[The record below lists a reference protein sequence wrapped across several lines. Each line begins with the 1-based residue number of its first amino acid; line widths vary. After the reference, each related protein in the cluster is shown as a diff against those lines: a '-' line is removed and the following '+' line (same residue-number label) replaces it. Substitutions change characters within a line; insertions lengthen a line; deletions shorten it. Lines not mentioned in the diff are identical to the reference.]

1 MDVSKFSFRVSLSQ
15 AGPPGWKSAPAAA
28 RADLA
33 RALVAFALE
42 EKDADL
48 AAGIGADGKALAAL
62 TLKTRENRRSAMGPA
77 DPNAPALTPAYGLSR
92 TRSLL
97 TGQAEASGQGAVF
110 WWKFDPVSAKD
121 WGEIL
126 DHHRRGA
133 GRLPVRD
140 VFGLSP
146 QAVVRVRRRLREWW
160 KAYRSG
166 RATVPV
172 AAEPAAL
179 PAPAPAFVVQPVPR
193 YVPKFPERAV
203 AKNPRQVSQI
213 EINGD
218 VHVLGAA
225 VGGRVTAAS
234 IRRAIAGGRYAGF
247 TDQSDHAARAARRAA
262 FRAKFGVGK
271 PPESGGGA
279 VAVLEPPKPSPRP
292 ASKPTPTR
300 QPPATPTR
308 PTTRPMRGP
317 TTLPRTPRLDSD
329 FSDVGP
335 EPGVQLG
342 WLRARFAGWEATV
355 TPKEREAF
363 HAYTSGWYRRINDRL
378 RDRAAGRKVANDAV
392 GRKAQEYANLMER
405 AVRRAALPEDVR
417 LWRGF
422 DATTLEADPRSLVG
436 KVLEHPSLV
445 SATLSRRVAEQG
457 HFAKGALF
465 RINAPQGTPG
475 APTGIVVNQTEEM
488 EIVFPPG
495 TRFLVKAVGRENGLW
510 VVDVEIVP

>member
-1 MDVSKFSFRVSLSQ
+1 MDVSKFSFRVSLAQ

-62 TLKTRENRRSAMGPA
+62 ALKTRENRRSAMGPA
-77 DPNAPALTPAYGLSR
+77 DPNAPALTPAHGLSR

-97 TGQAEASGQGAVF
+97 TGRVEASGQGAVF
-110 WWKFDPVSAKD
+110 WWKFDPVTAKD

-126 DHHRRGA
+126 DHHRKGA

-146 QAVVRVRRRLREWW
+146 QAVARVRRRLREWW
-160 KAYRSG
+160 RAYQVG
-166 RATVPV
+166 RASVPV

-179 PAPAPAFVVQPVPR
+179 PTPAPAFVVQSVPE
-193 YVPKFPERAV
+193 YVPKFPELAV
-203 AKNPRQVSQI
+203 AKNPHHVSRI
-213 EINGD
+213 EINGKRY
-218 VHVLGAA
+218 VLGAGI
-225 VGGRVTAAS
+225 GGRATAAS
-234 IRRAIAGGRYAGF
+234 IRKSIAAGTF
-247 TDQSDHAARAARRAA
+247 SGFRREADVLAPAARLAA
-262 FRAKFGVGK
+262 AKARLGIGR
-271 PPESGGGA
+271 PPDSGGGA
-279 VAVLEPPKPSPRP
+279 VAVLEPPKPPPRP
-292 ASKPTPTR
+292 TPKPQP
-300 QPPATPTR
+300 QPPATPAR

-317 TTLPRTPRLDSD
+317 TTLPATPRLDSD

-335 EPGVQLG
+335 EPGAQLG

-355 TPKEREAF
+355 TPKEREAI
-363 HAYTSGWYRRINDRL
+363 HAYTSGWYKRINERL
-378 RDRAAGRKVANDAV
+378 RDRAAGRRVANDAV
-392 GRKAQEYANLMER
+392 GRKTQEYANLMEK

-445 SATLSRRVAEQG
+445 SATLSRRVAEQA
-457 HFAKGALF
+457 HFARGALF
-465 RINAPQGTPG
+465 RINAPRGTPG
-475 APTGIVVNQTEEM
+475 APTGIVVGQTEEM

-495 TRFLVKAVGRENGLW
+495 TKFLVKAVRREDGLW